1 MDSLEIFRVFILWS
15 CIFIFANY
23 CHRSGT
29 IVTSFLV
36 KMSDHT
42 VFYLQ
47 RIRVDLKINPNFVR
61 LGRQ

>member
-23 CHRSGT
+23 CHCSGT

-47 RIRVDLKINPNFVR
+47 RIRVDLRINPNFVR